1 VQHCHNRGQ
10 VREGNLPAKDLKMNP
25 AQLLLRVRKPALVF
39 LGLAAAFIVGALG
52 SPVSAQK
59 DAPGVTSD
67 TIKLGSCN
75 ALSGPASFLGMQ
87 MVIGAKAYF
96 SLVNEQGGV
105 HGRKI
110 ELETKD
116 DGYEADRAAS
126 CWESLEKAGVFA
138 TAFFVGTPT
147 GLKYIPLA
155 DASHT
160 PLIGL
165 FTGAQALIDPV
176 HRTIFNIRAS
186 YFDETREQVDGLWDQ
201 LGIHKIAV
209 LYQNDPFGTT
219 VLEGV
224 KKALARHHSTPVA
237 LGTFERNTLDVDQGI
252 KDVRGSEPEAVV
264 LVGPYA
270 PVNAILKRAHA
281 AGWHPR
287 FLTVSFVG
295 TEGLLRIGAQD
306 AEGMIITQVVPP
318 YDRTDLPT
326 VKLYREA
333 LEKHMGNTQPSF
345 VSLEGFVD
353 AMVVV
358 DGLRAA
364 GRDLTREKLVA
375 ALEAIHHKDIG
386 LGPNLLLGFSATDH
400 KGLDSVYVTVIKSG
414 QAVAVSDWKQ
424 LAKR

>member
-1 VQHCHNRGQ
+1 MKHTSFR
-10 VREGNLPAKDLKMNP
+10 
-25 AQLLLRVRKPALVF
+25 RVWK
-39 LGLAAAFIVGALG
+39 LGLFVLVACAVWAPAW
-52 SPVSAQK
+52 AQK
-59 DAPGVTSD
+59 DAPGVTADS
-67 TIKLGSCN
+67 IKIGSCN
-75 ALSGPASFLGMQ
+75 ALTGPASFLGLQ

-96 SLVNEQGGV
+96 STVNAQGGV
-105 HGRKI
+105 NGRKI

-116 DGYEADRAAS
+116 DGYEADRAAG

-147 GLKYIPLA
+147 GLKYVPLA
-155 DASHT
+155 ESSHT
-160 PLIGL
+160 PLVGL

-176 HRTIFNIRAS
+176 HKPIFNIRAS
-186 YFDETREQVDGLWDQ
+186 YFDETREQVDGLWDG
-201 LGIHKIAV
+201 LGVRKVAV
-209 LYQNDPFGTT
+209 IYQNDPFGTT

-224 KKALARHHSTPVA
+224 KRALAKHHATPAA
-237 LGTFERNTLDVDQGI
+237 LGTFERNTLEVDEGI
-252 KDVRGSEPEAVV
+252 KAVRASEPEAVV

-270 PVNAILKRAHA
+270 PVNAILKHAHA

-326 VKLYREA
+326 VKRYREA

-353 AMVVV
+353 AMVLV

-364 GRDLTREKLVA
+364 GHDLTREKLIA
-375 ALEAIHHKDIG
+375 ALEGIHKKDIG
-386 LGPNLLLGFSATDH
+386 LGPNFLLSFSSNDH
-400 KGLDSVYVTVIKSG
+400 KGLDTVYVTVIKNG
-414 QAVAVSDWKQ
+414 RAMVVNDWKD
-424 LAKR
+424 LKK

>member
-1 VQHCHNRGQ
+1 VS
-10 VREGNLPAKDLKMNP
+10 PAW
-25 AQLLLRVRKPALVF
+25 
-39 LGLAAAFIVGALG
+39 
-52 SPVSAQK
+52 SQK
-59 DAPGVTSD
+59 DSAGVTSD
-67 TIKLGSCN
+67 SIKIGSCS
-75 ALSGPASFLGMQ
+75 ALSGPASFLGLQ

-96 SLVNEQGGV
+96 SLVNAQGGV
-105 HGRKI
+105 NGRRI

-116 DGYEADRAAS
+116 DGYEADRAAP
-126 CWESLEKAGVFA
+126 CWESLEKAGVLA
-138 TAFFVGTPT
+138 AAFFVGTPT
-147 GLKYIPLA
+147 GVKYIPLA

-160 PLIGL
+160 PLVGL

-201 LGIHKIAV
+201 LGVHKIAV
-209 LYQNDPFGTT
+209 LYQNDPFGNT

-224 KKALARHHSTPVA
+224 KRALTRHHSAPVA
-237 LGTFERNTLDVDQGI
+237 LGTFERNTLAVEQGI
-252 KDVRGSEPEAVV
+252 KDVRAGNPEAVV

-270 PVNAILKRAHA
+270 PVNAILKQTHA

-333 LEKHMGNTQPSF
+333 LEKYMGNTQPSF

-353 AMVVV
+353 AMVLV
-358 DGLRAA
+358 DGLRSV
-364 GRDLTREKLVA
+364 GRDLTRDKLVS
-375 ALEAIHHKDIG
+375 ALENIRRKDIG
-386 LGPNLLLGFSATDH
+386 LGPNLLLSFSPTSH
-400 KGLDSVYVTVIKSG
+400 KGLDAVYVTVIKSG
-414 QAVAVSDWKQ
+414 QPVVVSDWKQ
-424 LAKR
+424 LAKN